1 MSQFGQLEDS
11 EWQWIQSSVEGAKLL
26 VSQYS
31 PNDGGQPITAAV
43 LYRTWAAWLATLG
56 PSGTNDGNQIN
67 TVINTIGLTFGQ
79 LIVDNHGFQWAV
91 SPGENGYD
99 MAVLALPGRGDVV
112 SYPLHV
118 VAGRWPNRET
128 FFLEAVELMLTT
140 AKRDAEARYEKMAQE
155 AAARRVWPGQSSFTI

>member
-11 EWQWIQSSVEGAKLL
+11 EWRWIRSSLEGVKLL

-31 PNDGGQPITAAV
+31 PSDGSQPITAGV
-43 LYRTWAAWLATLG
+43 LDRTWAAWLATLG
-56 PSGTNDGNQIN
+56 PKGTNDVNQIN
-67 TVINTIGLTFGQ
+67 YVINTIALTFGQ
-79 LIVDNHGFQWAV
+79 LIVDNYGFQWVV

-99 MAVLALPGRGDVV
+99 MAVLALPGKGDVV

-128 FFLEAVELMLTT
+128 FFLEAVELMLET
-140 AKRDAEARYEKMAQE
+140 AKRDAEARYEKMAEE
-155 AAARRVWPGQSSFTI
+155 AATRSAWPGQSSFTI